1 MQTRTNLHERTQ
13 TLNKDR
19 FLSDFH
25 QYCDENNY
33 QDLETRAKGKIFK
46 SVKTRTASILIG
58 LKAFNL
64 VS

>member
-1 MQTRTNLHERTQ
+1 MNLIST
-13 TLNKDR
+13 
-19 FLSDFH
+19 S
-25 QYCDENNY
+25 ENNH
-33 QDLETRAKGKIFK
+33 QDLKTRAKGEIFK